1 MKMMLGA
8 VLLAGAA
15 FAPDRVA
22 AGGDA
27 KADLKKFEGTWAVES
42 LQYDG
47 KSEPEDKLKH
57 ATYTFAGNKVTKRRI
72 DQQQPEQEEGT
83 FTIDVGKKPRQ
94 IDVAAGPQTL
104 VGIYAFEGGKLKLCL
119 VEKGRGR
126 PTRFESPVGGK
137 TGLVVMKRV
146 KE

>member
-1 MKMMLGA
+1 MKTRLAA

-15 FAPDRVA
+15 LASLGVA
-22 AGGDA
+22 AGGDT

-42 LQYDG
+42 LQFDG
-47 KSEPEDKLKH
+47 KAEPEDKLRH
-57 ATYTFAGNKVTKRRI
+57 ATYTFAGNKVTQRRI

-83 FTIDVGKKPRQ
+83 FVIDAGEKPRQ
-94 IDVAAGPQTL
+94 IDVTTRDQMI

-119 VEKGRGR
+119 VGKGRGR

-137 TGLVVMKRV
+137 TALVVLKRV